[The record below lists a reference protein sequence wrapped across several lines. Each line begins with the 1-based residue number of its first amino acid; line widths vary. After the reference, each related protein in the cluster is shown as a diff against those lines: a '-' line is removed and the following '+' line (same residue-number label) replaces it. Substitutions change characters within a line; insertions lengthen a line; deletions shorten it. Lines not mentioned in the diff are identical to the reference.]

1 MKKQNTTQNFGFY
14 VFLEKTIRLI
24 PIIYII
30 FRYLVKHT
38 NYFEDDFFYLKKFFK
53 NKKINIVDIGASD
66 GISALFFLRNL
77 NPKKIF
83 CYEPQRIFIKN

>member
-38 NYFEDDFFYLKKFFK
+38 NYFEDDFFYLKKVFN
-53 NKKINIVDIGASD
+53 NKKINIVDIGASVEFQHC
-66 GISALFFLRNL
+66 FF
-77 NPKKIF
+77 
-83 CYEPQRIFIKN
+83 

>member
-14 VFLEKTIRLI
+14 VFLENNKINS
-24 PIIYII
+24 IIYII

-38 NYFEDDFFYLKKFFK
+38 NYFEDDFYLKVF
-53 NKKINIVDIGASD
+53 NNKINIVDIGASD

-77 NPKKIF
+77 NPKNILL
-83 CYEPQRIFIKN
+83 